1 MTAQRADELV
11 FDGSPVGTPEERELA
26 LAFQNGERDAYDRIH
41 DRYAPRVLSVCR
53 RMLGDPDDA
62 QEAAQ
67 EAFLRVYQGLPKFNG
82 RFRLG
87 AWIVRIATNVCLD
100 QLRSRNRRPSELA
113 PLEVLDLE
121 YSSPVDDNDP
131 ELLFLRHAEGR
142 RVRKVLD
149 SLPPMHR
156 AAIVLRDFEGV
167 SYADIA
173 ETLGITECQVKALL
187 HRARRGFKRSWTS
200 VVASMILPTG
210 VFRRL
215 FKRVDLSDG
224 SSGTHLTTASQAAES
239 AMATTQQVATSAS
252 TALTSCGAMV
262 QQCSQFVVER
272 AAPVVTAVVVG
283 TASVGV
289 AAVASPE
296 RSAKR
301 RDEPAVAFQPAAA
314 NAAKDIKE
322 EPKAALSRSPAIEV
336 PKIQPDVTTEEED
349 PAAEEPVPAAEETP
363 PPPAEEPA
371 AEEPAE
377 PAPEGTPSP
386 EPTESPEDPASGGN
400 SVPQPEPSLAPEPE
414 GFTMSFSTDVAPSG
428 EPCLCDLA
436 PHVVSESLDSND
448 ARGIE
453 YLHQALKG
461 SASFNES
468 QAYPLALTHTS
479 WDGITHEMKV
489 SLTTDG
495 GRYQYEANGLV
506 TNREHTDWGGWRY
519 VYDGTYKLT
528 SKPGGLDKAPDHGTY
543 RAEVMVSWRTD
554 RVVAVHVTLTDH
566 AEGFKKS
573 W

>member
-11 FDGSPVGTPEERELA
+11 YDDSPVGTPEERELA

-121 YSSPVDDNDP
+121 YASPVDDSDP

-142 RVRKVLD
+142 RVRRVLD

-200 VVASMILPTG
+200 VVASVILPTG
-210 VFRRL
+210 AFRRL
-215 FKRVDLSDG
+215 FKRVDLPSG
-224 SSGTHLTTASQAAES
+224 SGGNHLTAASQAAES
-239 AMATTQQVATSAS
+239 AVTTTQQVATTAS
-252 TALTSCGAMV
+252 SALTSCGAAV

-283 TASVGV
+283 TASVGA
-289 AAVASPE
+289 AAVASPKGIE
-296 RSAKR
+296 KKP
-301 RDEPAVAFQPAAA
+301 DEPVVAFQPASA
-314 NAAKDIKE
+314 NIAKDIP
-322 EPKAALSRSPAIEV
+322 EPQTVLTRPAFEA
-336 PKIQPDVTTEEED
+336 PKIEPEVTEEED
-349 PAAEEPVPAAEETP
+349 PAAQEPVPEAEES
-363 PPPAEEPA
+363 PPAEAPA

-377 PAPEGTPSP
+377 PAPEESPAP
-386 EPTESPEDPASGGN
+386 EPTEAPPAPGGGGDP
-400 SVPQPEPSLAPEPE
+400 PPEPPLAPEPE
-414 GFTMSFSTDVAPSG
+414 GFSMSFSTDLVPNV
-428 EPCLCDLA
+428 EPCSCEATPSVISEKLEATEAAGIGYLVQDVRGSVVFKGVPQYELA
-436 PHVVSESLDSND
+436 VTHGSNGGSD
-448 ARGIE
+448 HWME
-453 YLHQALKG
+453 FAL
-461 SASFNES
+461 A
-468 QAYPLALTHTS
+468 
-479 WDGITHEMKV
+479 
-489 SLTTDG
+489 TTG
-495 GRYQYEANGLV
+495 GQHRYQASGIV
-506 TNREHTDWGGWRY
+506 VDRMHTDWGGWRY
-519 VYDGTYKLT
+519 VYEGKYDLV
-528 SKPGGLDKAPDHGTY
+528 SQPGGVKGAPVHGSYKA
-543 RAEVMVSWRTD
+543 EILVSWRAD
-554 RVVAVHVTLTDH
+554 RVVAAHIALTE
-566 AEGFKKS
+566 APS
-573 W
+573 ALQ

>member
-11 FDGSPVGTPEERELA
+11 YDGSPVGTPEERELA

-142 RVRKVLD
+142 RVRRVLD

-200 VVASMILPTG
+200 VVASVILPTG
-210 VFRRL
+210 AFRRL
-215 FKRVDLSDG
+215 FKRVDLPSG
-224 SSGTHLTTASQAAES
+224 SEGNHLTAASQAAES
-239 AMATTQQVATSAS
+239 AMTTTQQVATTAS
-252 TALTSCGAMV
+252 SALTSCGAAV

-296 RSAKR
+296 EPPKNGEKSVVDMKTASAQ
-301 RDEPAVAFQPAAA
+301 VAPE
-314 NAAKDIKE
+314 IKE
-322 EPKAALSRSPAIEV
+322 ESKAVLTWSTLPAPKAEPVTEVNEEDAADDDAEAPA
-336 PKIQPDVTTEEED
+336 EEEAAP
-349 PAAEEPVPAAEETP
+349 PA
-363 PPPAEEPA
+363 PAEEPA

-377 PAPEGTPSP
+377 PAPAATPAP
-386 EPTESPEDPASGGN
+386 EPTEAPPAPDGGGE
-400 SVPQPEPSLAPEPE
+400 PAPEPPLAPEPE
-414 GFTMSFSTDVAPSG
+414 GFSTSFSTDVAPDEG
-428 EPCLCDLA
+428 PCVCAATPSIRSEDLRA
-436 PHVVSESLDSND
+436 N
-448 ARGIE
+448 
-453 YLHQALKG
+453 
-461 SASFNES
+461 
-468 QAYPLALTHTS
+468 
-479 WDGITHEMKV
+479 
-489 SLTTDG
+489 
-495 GRYQYEANGLV
+495 EANGIGYLFQV
-506 TNREHTDWGGWRY
+506 ISSSASYDGVPGYGLTMTQRSFGGSDHSMDFVLTTSGGQHHYRGSGIVVDRVHTDWGGWRY
-519 VYDGTYKLT
+519 AYDGNYEVI
-528 SKPGGLDKAPDHGTY
+528 SQPGGEHLVPIHGSY
-543 RAEVMVSWRTD
+543 RAEIMVSWRTD
-554 RVVAVHVTLTDH
+554 RIVAAHITLTE
-566 AEGFKKS
+566 APALAKS
-573 W
+573 R

>member
-11 FDGSPVGTPEERELA
+11 YDGSPVGTPEERELA

-67 EAFLRVYQGLPKFNG
+67 EAFLRVYQGLPNFNG

-121 YSSPVDDNDP
+121 YSSPVDDTDP

-142 RVRKVLD
+142 RVRRVLD

-200 VVASMILPTG
+200 VVASALLPAG
-210 VFRRL
+210 LFKRL
-215 FKRVDLSDG
+215 FKRVDISGG
-224 SSGTHLTTASQAAES
+224 SAGSHVTTASQAAES
-239 AMATTQQVATSAS
+239 AMTTTQQVATTAS
-252 TALTSCGAMV
+252 SALTSCGAMV

-289 AAVASPE
+289 AAVASPD
-296 RSAKR
+296 RTAKK
-301 RDEPAVAFQPAAA
+301 RDEPAVAFQPASA
-314 NAAKDIKE
+314 NVAKDIKE
-322 EPKAALSRSPAIEV
+322 EPKAVLTRSPAIEA
-336 PKIQPDVTTEEED
+336 PKVESEMTEEEGD
-349 PAAEEPVPAAEETP
+349 PAAEEPVPETEQTP
-363 PPPAEEPA
+363 PPAAEEPA
-371 AEEPAE
+371 GEEPAE
-377 PAPEGTPSP
+377 PAPEESPAPAPTEAPPAPGGGGAPAP
-386 EPTESPEDPASGGN
+386 EPP
-400 SVPQPEPSLAPEPE
+400 LAPEPE
-414 GFTMSFSTDVAPSG
+414 GFSMSFSTDFVSDE
-428 EPCLCDLA
+428 EPCTCEA
-436 PHVVSESLDSND
+436 TPTVKSEKLE
-448 ARGIE
+448 ATEAAGIGHLIQE
-453 YLHQALKG
+453 VRG
-461 SASFNES
+461 SASFNEVPQYALS
-468 QAYPLALTHTS
+468 VAHGSYGGSDHWMEFALATAGGQHRYVAS
-479 WDGITHEMKV
+479 GIVVDRMRTE
-489 SLTTDG
+489 
-495 GRYQYEANGLV
+495 
-506 TNREHTDWGGWRY
+506 WGGWRY
-519 VYDGTYKLT
+519 LYEGKYELT
-528 SKPGGLDKAPDHGTY
+528 SKPGGVDSALVYGSYKA
-543 RAEVMVSWRTD
+543 EILVSWRTD
-554 RVVAVHVTLTDH
+554 RVVAAHVALIE
-566 AEGFKKS
+566 APSLKQS